1 MRKLYVIMKIKSYLL
16 ISVLLMLSACG
27 GKKEQGVQA
36 GDTVGVLSHNIPQ
49 FPLTLFAIWYI
60 GARALMLDTNLTPFE
75 YDKMA
80 QIAGCKF
87 VCAESSFFYKT
98 DQFKFIDIT
107 ARDGNANPML
117 RPYEF
122 KDTDIATLS
131 FTSGSTGNPKVVPL
145 THYNLTECANSL
157 EDMAEYF
164 GSGDVMYGFLPLYHI
179 FGFSIGILATVH
191 FGAGIVLQPTVNPKY
206 ILDDFKKFRPHVIPA
221 VPRLWELF
229 RNKIMDTLKTQK
241 KWRIVE
247 FILRNRERISDMG
260 LGFFVRKVQEP
271 ILDIFGGRVRLLIA
285 GGAATK
291 PEVETFYESLGLA
304 FIQGYEQLDRFV
316 YQNQTKNVWRF
327 LWVDQQ
333 QITSAKFVIK
343 MKMALVFYGCVV
355 TKYLVDI

>member
-1 MRKLYVIMKIKSYLL
+1 MSMNTMLETAVQQWPENLFLVREGITYSKFMEMVRARAVTLMEHGIK
-16 ISVLLMLSACG
+16 
-27 GKKEQGVQA
+27 A

-75 YDKMA
+75 YDNMA
-80 QIAGCKF
+80 AIANCKF
-87 VCAESSFFYKT
+87 VFAELSFFYKT
-98 DQFKFIDIT
+98 DVFKFIDIT
-107 ARDGNANPML
+107 ANDGMPNPML

-122 KDTDIATLS
+122 KDSDIATLS
-131 FTSGSTGNPKVVPL
+131 FTSGSTGSPKVVPL

-206 ILDDFKKFRPHVIPA
+206 IMDDFKKFRPHVIPA

-229 RNKIMDTLKTQK
+229 RNKIMDTLKAQK

-247 FILRNRERISDMG
+247 FILRNRERITDMG
-260 LGFFVRKVQEP
+260 LGFFVR
-271 ILDIFGGRVRLLIA
+271 
-285 GGAATK
+285 
-291 PEVETFYESLGLA
+291 
-304 FIQGYEQLDRFV
+304 
-316 YQNQTKNVWRF
+316 
-327 LWVDQQ
+327 
-333 QITSAKFVIK
+333 
-343 MKMALVFYGCVV
+343 
-355 TKYLVDI
+355 